1 MEASRRQSQEPQ
13 DRRQRHTRTRTI
25 DGSQD
30 PDFGASVGQTRV
42 RQGESRGSKE
52 GEGEA
57 KQCGELLHASPE
69 LQDFLLEL
77 QCLQIRDVETHHG
90 RLSVADPTTRRGAW
104 DPEIRRDGHVAGV
117 LDEIPKPVIVA
128 ALTASRGRHMD
139 DHRLVAYAAQV
150 QKDIVDCPP
159 ARDGPLRNENSLWT
173 VQNVPADSS
182 ASVHA
187 VLAPGTP
194 RPRRGPN
201 RFGQNAPRAQPTR
214 SRGAG
219 WLRRCAGESDRRSL
233 SLRVRTSTE
242 RRHSGDRR
250 GRVWRTLGPSTR
262 S

>member
-30 PDFGASVGQTRV
+30 PDFGASIGQTRL
-42 RQGESRGSKE
+42 RQRESRGSKE
-52 GEGEA
+52 GEGEGES
-57 KQCGELLHASPE
+57 KQCGELFYASPE

-90 RLSVADPTTRRGAW
+90 RRSVADPTARRGAR

-117 LDEIPKPVIVA
+117 LDEIPKPVIIA

-139 DHRLVAYAAQV
+139 DHRLFAYAAQV
-150 QKDIVDCPP
+150 LEDIVDCPP

-182 ASVHA
+182 A
-187 VLAPGTP
+187 APADLHCV
-194 RPRRGPN
+194 RWVSHCRGLVQLPV
-201 RFGQNAPRAQPTR
+201 AA
-214 SRGAG
+214 
-219 WLRRCAGESDRRSL
+219 
-233 SLRVRTSTE
+233 
-242 RRHSGDRR
+242 
-250 GRVWRTLGPSTR
+250 
-262 S
+262 